1 MKLFEI
7 YLNSMNMKYSP
18 SLETRPLTSKW
29 SRFCPSESDEKDLGW
44 PATFNHSCLLQSSP
58 GISLKQFRVF
68 YSASSVIKLLWLR
81 LKGDHRQEPEKKT
94 KQNIETKPEKIRF
107 ENRNPHKEKCLA
119 ACLHT
124 PVIFQPAKL
133 VERFFL
139 NVVTM

>member
-1 MKLFEI
+1 MKKWIFLFLKSTNFISNHVVMNLFEI
-7 YLNSMNMKYSP
+7 LFNSMIMKYSP

-94 KQNIETKPEKIRF
+94 KQKQQHRDETRKD
-107 ENRNPHKEKCLA
+107 
-119 ACLHT
+119 
-124 PVIFQPAKL
+124 
-133 VERFFL
+133 
-139 NVVTM
+139 